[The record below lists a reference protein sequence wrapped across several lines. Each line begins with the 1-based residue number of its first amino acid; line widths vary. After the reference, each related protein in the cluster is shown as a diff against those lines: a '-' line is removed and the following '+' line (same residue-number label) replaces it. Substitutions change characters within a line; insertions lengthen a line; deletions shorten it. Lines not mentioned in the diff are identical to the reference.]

1 MKFKTIVITKKKL
14 TAFAAGIAALTAIAS
29 FTAYFASHRT
39 EAVPVFNEDKPA
51 YEEILDEGLSN
62 GGGFDIKSALAA
74 LLGFDIREPE
84 TIIKEFSPAL
94 DNSEVSDNSSEELQG
109 GETADTE
116 NTEAPTEVPQEQTT
130 SDPPLPTREQI
141 RASVGLSVNNA
152 SSYSVDVDRL
162 CAEDLT
168 FANTPGEPL
177 VLIMH
182 THTTECY
189 DGDQMPGETERT
201 TNDAKN
207 VIEIGN
213 VIQSVLEENGISCVH
228 DTTYHDY
235 PSYQGSYT
243 RALSTIQSNLEQYP
257 SIKIVLDV
265 HRDAFIYE
273 DGTKLKVDRQNS
285 VTPASQVMLVAGTD
299 SMGLSHDNWR
309 ENLKFAAK
317 IQNAAEI
324 MYPGLMR
331 PINLRTERFNMHMT
345 PGSLI
350 MEVGSN
356 GNTLAEAKEGARE
369 AARAAA
375 AAILAG

>member
-14 TAFAAGIAALTAIAS
+14 TGFAAVLAAAGVLAGTA
-29 FTAYFASHRT
+29 AYFKARGA
-39 EAVPVFNEDKPA
+39 EVLPVFNADKPN

-62 GGGFDIKSALAA
+62 GGEFNIKSFITK
-74 LLGFDIREPE
+74 LLGFDPREPE
-84 TIIKEFSPAL
+84 TILKEFSPVMDDSTAAEYPQ
-94 DNSEVSDNSSEELQG
+94 DTAQAAEV
-109 GETADTE
+109 TAEPAE
-116 NTEAPTEVPQEQTT
+116 NTEVEEPVSPENTSESI
-130 SDPPLPTREQI
+130 SDPPLPMPEQI
-141 RASVGLSVNNA
+141 RTSTGLSVNNA
-152 SSYSVDVDRL
+152 SSYSVDVDRM
-162 CAEDLT
+162 CAENLT
-168 FANTPGEPL
+168 FSNTAGEPL
-177 VLIMH
+177 VLIVH

-189 DGDQMPGETERT
+189 DGDQMAGETERT
-201 TNDAKN
+201 TDDTKN

-213 VIQSVLEENGISCVH
+213 VIQSVLEENGIGCVH
-228 DTTYHDY
+228 DITYHDY

-243 RALSTIQSNLEQYP
+243 RALSTIQSNLGQYP

-273 DGTKLKVDRQNS
+273 DGT
-285 VTPASQVMLVAGTD
+285 
-299 SMGLSHDNWR
+299 
-309 ENLKFAAK
+309 NLKFAAK
-317 IQNAAEI
+317 IQNAAQI

-369 AARAAA
+369 AARAVAA
-375 AAILAG
+375 AVLSG